1 MKISLV
7 CSTRNN
13 LKYLKWSYD
22 SVRKN
27 QGQHEVWLC
36 YGVDHCTDGTLEW
49 LQELSKTDA
58 KVKFIVNNTGH
69 RLGHT
74 VMYDK
79 IVYELVETDLA
90 MIWHSDMYLCKG
102 ALDAIES
109 LIEPNT
115 IVSLTRI
122 EPPLHPSGPEK
133 IVKDFGTEPENF
145 DEVALVNFVQRFTNE
160 IKLFGTKVD
169 KNLSP
174 QLTTDGVFA
183 PWCFWVSE
191 FKEMGGHD
199 WLYKPQSKEDCVK
212 YDTLVFV
219 EIDGVKQLLTINDLW
234 NRYWKEDIE
243 LENGNRAIDLTDKN
257 INVLSPK
264 SNGDFGFEK
273 LNGLVWKE
281 VNSSRLYNVK
291 TIWGVVTVTD
301 DHSLIDNNCNAVKVH
316 EINECNQLWKPVQFI
331 ENSKSTID
339 EPLTLKA
346 DWFNLSF
353 ITEKVLNYILNL
365 SEDYQ
370 KIFLDGYF
378 NEHGSVN
385 SDWTKWELTSKSK
398 FTISAINFLL
408 RKCFPNLITEII
420 EIKNTR
426 NEVFYTVSAFQGNYK
441 NPFLQIAP
449 HKTNSNKTVVFDLEV
464 ANTHTF
470 IGGIGLIGLHNS
482 DIFNRYQLKHGKNCF
497 KQTWQGFVYHL
508 TCRGS
513 RYNPTLTQVG
523 MDSAEWSQQ
532 NNRSYRNFIRKWH
545 SLVKHTDTLE
555 PIVSPVYH
563 TTFIIHNCSFI
574 DKFEIWC
581 DKLILPNCNKNYIEA
596 YINEEQPNTDFDLRA
611 KIHNYKVDFDVSTDV
626 IVEFDMQRFDQHDFN
641 NLVNLSDII
650 AQSGEVGEF
659 ELGNLK
665 VKILKMQPLEQSLIA
680 VKNKNIDLN

>member
-1 MKISLV
+1 
-7 CSTRNN
+7 
-13 LKYLKWSYD
+13 
-22 SVRKN
+22 
-27 QGQHEVWLC
+27 
-36 YGVDHCTDGTLEW
+36 
-49 LQELSKTDA
+49 
-58 KVKFIVNNTGH
+58 
-69 RLGHT
+69 
-74 VMYDK
+74 MYDK
-79 IVYELVETDLA
+79 IVHELVETDLA
-90 MIWHSDMYLCKG
+90 MIWHSDMYLCEG
-102 ALDAIES
+102 ALDAIEGLMYEIGCDS
-109 LIEPNT
+109 TGDPDGGYFEYYESENRNI

-145 DEVALVNFVQRFTNE
+145 NERGLIEFVKSQPH
-160 IKLFGTKVD
+160 
-169 KNLSP
+169 KNPTS
-174 QLTTDGVFA
+174 GVFA
-183 PWCFWVSE
+183 PWCFWVNE

-199 WLYKPQSKEDCVK
+199 WLYRPQSKEDCVK

-219 EIDGVKQLLTINDLW
+219 EIDGVKQYLTVNDLW
-234 NRYWKEDIE
+234 NKYWNTDIKM
-243 LENGNRAIDLTDKN
+243 ENGKRIIDLSNKN

-264 SNGDFGFEK
+264 ENGEFGFEK
-273 LNGLVWKE
+273 LNALLWKE
-281 VNSSRLYNVK
+281 VDSSRMYDVK
-291 TIWGVVTVTD
+291 TNWGIVTVTD
-301 DHSLIDNNCNAVKVH
+301 DHSLINDNCVAIKVND
-316 EINECNQLWKPVQFI
+316 INKNTQLWKPMRFNGQNKTV
-331 ENSKSTID
+331 ENSSLKLNVHWID
-339 EPLTLKA
+339 LT
-346 DWFNLSF
+346 F

-365 SEDYQ
+365 PENNQ
-370 KIFLDGYF
+370 KQFLYGYF
-378 NEHGSVN
+378 SEHGSVN

-497 KQTWQGFVYHL
+497 KQTWKGFVYHL

-596 YINEEQPNTDFDLRA
+596 YIKEEQPNTDFDLRA
-611 KIHNYKVDFDVSTDV
+611 KIHNYKVDFDVNTDV

-641 NLVNLSDII
+641 NIVNLSDII

-665 VKILKMQPLEQSLIA
+665 VKILKMQPLEHSLIT

>member
-1 MKISLV
+1 M
-7 CSTRNN
+7 
-13 LKYLKWSYD
+13 
-22 SVRKN
+22 
-27 QGQHEVWLC
+27 C

-49 LQELSKTDA
+49 LQELSKIDPL
-58 KVKFIVNNTGH
+58 VKFIVNNTGQ

-79 IVYELVETDLA
+79 IVHELVETDLA
-90 MIWHSDMYLCKG
+90 MIWHSDMYLCEG
-102 ALDAIES
+102 ALDAIEGLMYEIGCDS
-109 LIEPNT
+109 TGDPDGGYFEYYESENRNI

-145 DEVALVNFVQRFTNE
+145 NERGLIDFVKSQPHKNPTN
-160 IKLFGTKVD
+160 
-169 KNLSP
+169 
-174 QLTTDGVFA
+174 GVFA
-183 PWCFWVSE
+183 PWCFWVNE

-199 WLYKPQSKEDCVK
+199 WLYRPQSKED
-212 YDTLVFV
+212 
-219 EIDGVKQLLTINDLW
+219 
-234 NRYWKEDIE
+234 
-243 LENGNRAIDLTDKN
+243 
-257 INVLSPK
+257 
-264 SNGDFGFEK
+264 
-273 LNGLVWKE
+273 
-281 VNSSRLYNVK
+281 
-291 TIWGVVTVTD
+291 
-301 DHSLIDNNCNAVKVH
+301 
-316 EINECNQLWKPVQFI
+316 
-331 ENSKSTID
+331 
-339 EPLTLKA
+339 
-346 DWFNLSF
+346 
-353 ITEKVLNYILNL
+353 
-365 SEDYQ
+365 
-370 KIFLDGYF
+370 
-378 NEHGSVN
+378 
-385 SDWTKWELTSKSK
+385 
-398 FTISAINFLL
+398 
-408 RKCFPNLITEII
+408 
-420 EIKNTR
+420 
-426 NEVFYTVSAFQGNYK
+426 
-441 NPFLQIAP
+441 
-449 HKTNSNKTVVFDLEV
+449 
-464 ANTHTF
+464 
-470 IGGIGLIGLHNS
+470 S

-596 YINEEQPNTDFDLRA
+596 YIKDEQPNTDFDLRA
-611 KIHNYKVDFDVSTDV
+611 KIHNYKIDFDAETDI

-641 NLVNLSDII
+641 NIVNLSDII

-665 VKILKMQPLEQSLIA
+665 VKILKMQPLEHSLIA